1 MIRQFDPSTAPPP
14 VVKTP
19 VIQPRTPVDSGRG
32 PVDAASGVFN
42 SRTGSLADN
51 RLAKLDKDKA
61 LLGVGNE
68 IYKSSTPP
76 TMDYTLPADWVE
88 KSKRRSKQVQ
98 LTQRERAILRELN
111 TTRSVEFKGET
122 FQEVINYLS
131 KTTGQTITVPKNV
144 LESAGVTYDT
154 PIKLELKNVTT
165 RSILKKM
172 LAELNLTY
180 IIKDEAIEITT
191 PEIASRTLTTR
202 TYYVG
207 DLVSVFQD
215 RNLPP
220 VYAQAQMVQQINSL
234 AAMIINTYDPDS
246 WQARGGLGSI
256 TFDPVTMSFVVR
268 QTAEMH
274 YLMGVGMR

>member
-1 MIRQFDPSTAPPP
+1 MGESANARRSSLGEGGALDSEEVRMHDLYRCRALVPGAFILSLILTGPARAGDPLDEVKARQ
-14 VVKTP
+14 
-19 VIQPRTPVDSGRG
+19 Q
-32 PVDAASGVFN
+32 VDAQRIQNNCVP
-42 SRTGSLADN
+42 R
-51 RLAKLDKDKA
+51 
-61 LLGVGNE
+61 
-68 IYKSSTPP
+68 
-76 TMDYTLPADWVE
+76 MDYTLPADWVE
-88 KSKRRSKQVQ
+88 KSKRGYKQVQ

-191 PEIASRTLTTR
+191 LERATRTLTTR

-207 DLVSVFQD
+207 DLVAAYQD
-215 RNLPP
+215 DLFSA
-220 VYAQAQMVQQINSL
+220 VYNQILMDQQLNSL
-234 AAMIINTYDPDS
+234 AGMIINTYDPES
-246 WQARGGLGSI
+246 WQTRGGAGTIS
-256 TFDPVTMSFVVR
+256 FDPITRTLVVR
-268 QTAEMH
+268 QTAEFH
-274 YLMGVGMR
+274 YLMNVDVP